1 MIKRL
6 FGKVFTP
13 DPAQPQVEL
22 RASQLDMTA
31 LPILTA
37 RELLEYV
44 GYDATLSGVYRLVG
58 LSEEHFDTLYRQPT
72 YGFALC
78 SQLAPASENNHHS
91 GPGGLLQHTLE
102 VIENALHIRRSYQLP
117 LGGSPEEIAAQEHIW
132 TYGLF
137 IACLLHD
144 IGKLF
149 RRIQLIPTY
158 SGGRT
163 GFWTPQDGYLSDT
176 NAVSYAIAFN
186 DVPYRSHQRLSL
198 TMFGTL
204 IPKPARAWLTQ
215 HPEILDQVINYLWGE
230 EYESQVIADIAI
242 QADRRS
248 TAKNLDIKKPASR
261 LPGAADSLADR
272 MIKRLRQLIDEREIK
287 YNQDGG
293 MAWVTG
299 EYTYF
304 VCRPLAMKLISSF
317 EDTGTSGM
325 PQDPVRIYNV
335 LQEHGFAIE
344 NDDGGAVFKISIEH
358 AQGRFS
364 HTFTCLKFKTRL
376 LWRAVRLPQ
385 PFEGTIREL
394 GADKAPQS
402 ETAPAPSR
410 TRSAPAT
417 SSESA
422 PVEHEPEDWASVDA
436 APASEAARPPETVED
451 DTDPFADPVPSETAP
466 DSQPALEED
475 QVDAFEAEPVSA
487 KTPVKS
493 AKADNDTGSYEA
505 AEDLGPATDIK
516 SLDWTD
522 DVGTAFLDWVKQGIH
537 RKTLSVNNAKA
548 GLHFV
553 EEGVFLVSPR
563 IFQHFV
569 KEARLGNGGEYT
581 KLQKRFARLKVN
593 LKTKLTHQNV
603 HRYTVDTGNKQAR
616 LNGWLLPYSALFDE
630 GQELPKTNK
639 FVRASDDE

>member
-1 MIKRL
+1 MITRL
-6 FGKVFTP
+6 FRKALP
-13 DPAQPQVEL
+13 IAKPPSEAEL
-22 RASQLDMTA
+22 RSSQLDMTA
-31 LPILTA
+31 MPILTA
-37 RELLEYV
+37 QELLEFV
-44 GYDATLSGVYRLVG
+44 GYDATLSGIYRLVG
-58 LSEEHFDTLYRQPT
+58 LSEEHFNTLYRQPT
-72 YGFALC
+72 HAFALC
-78 SQLAPASENNHHS
+78 CQLAPASENNHHS

-117 LGGSPEEIAAQEHIW
+117 LGGTPEEISAQEHIW

-137 IACLLHD
+137 VACLLHD

-149 RRIQLIPTY
+149 RRIQLVPKQAD
-158 SGGRT
+158 GQT
-163 GFWTPQDGYLSDT
+163 GYWTPQDGIISDT
-176 NAVSYAIAFN
+176 DAVSYAIAFN
-186 DVPYRSHQRLSL
+186 DVPYKSHQRLSL

-204 IPKPARAWLTQ
+204 IPRPARAWLTL
-215 HPEILDQVINYLWGE
+215 HPEILDQIINYLWGE

-261 LPGAADSLADR
+261 LPGAGDSLADR
-272 MIKRLRQLIDEREIK
+272 MIKRLRQLMDEREIR

-304 VCRPLAMKLISSF
+304 VCRPLAQKLISSF
-317 EDTGTSGM
+317 EDTGTPGM

-394 GADKAPQS
+394 GADKAPRS
-402 ETAPAPSR
+402 EAEPAPSR
-410 TRSAPAT
+410 PEQAKETVPETISKQRESVSTEPATATTREHAPAI
-417 SSESA
+417 
-422 PVEHEPEDWASVDA
+422 
-436 APASEAARPPETVED
+436 EADED
-451 DTDPFADPVPSETAP
+451 DTDPFADPAP
-466 DSQPALEED
+466 REPAPVSQSAPEEE
-475 QVDAFEAEPVSA
+475 QVDAFEPEAVSA
-487 KTPVKS
+487 KTPVK
-493 AKADNDTGSYEA
+493 ADKRDNNTGSYEA
-505 AEDLGPATDIK
+505 AEDLGPVTDIK

-522 DVGTAFLDWVKQGIH
+522 DVGTAFLEWLKQGVR

-553 EEGVFLVSPR
+553 EEGIFLVSPR

-569 KEARLGNGGEYT
+569 KQARLGDGSEYT

-593 LKTKLTHQNV
+593 LKTKLEHQNV

-616 LNGWLLPYSALFDE
+616 LNGWLLPYSAIFEDGE
-630 GQELPKTNK
+630 DLPKTNSY
-639 FVRASDDE
+639 VRPSND

>member
-1 MIKRL
+1 MIRRL
-6 FGKVFTP
+6 FRKSLP
-13 DPAQPQVEL
+13 ISEPPKDAEL
-22 RASQLDMTA
+22 RSSQLDMTS

-37 RELLEYV
+37 QELLEYV
-44 GYDATLSGVYRLVG
+44 GYDATLSGIYRLVG

-72 YGFALC
+72 YAFALC

-117 LGGSPEEIAAQEHIW
+117 LGGSPEEISAQEHIW

-137 IACLLHD
+137 VACLLHD

-149 RRIQLIPTY
+149 QRIQLVPKQADGQI
-158 SGGRT
+158 

-176 NAVSYAIAFN
+176 DAVSYAIAFN
-186 DVPYRSHQRLSL
+186 DVPYKSHQRLSL

-204 IPKPARAWLTQ
+204 IPRPARAWLTQ
-215 HPEILDQVINYLWGE
+215 HPEILDQIIHYLWGE

-248 TAKNLDIKKPASR
+248 TAKNMDIKKPSSR
-261 LPGAADSLADR
+261 MPGAVDSLADR
-272 MIKRLRQLIDEREIK
+272 MIKRLRQLIDERDIK

-304 VCRPLAMKLISSF
+304 VCRPLAQRLISSF
-317 EDTGTSGM
+317 EDTGTPGM

-335 LQEHGFAIE
+335 LQEHGFALE
-344 NDDGGAVFKISIEH
+344 NEDGGAVFKISIEH

-394 GADKAPQS
+394 GADKAPRS

-410 TRSAPAT
+410 PEPVKEKAPEITNKQNESVPTEPVTAT
-417 SSESA
+417 SREHA
-422 PVEHEPEDWASVDA
+422 PLT
-436 APASEAARPPETVED
+436 ETDED
-451 DTDPFADPVPSETAP
+451 DTDPFADPAPREPAPVP
-466 DSQPALEED
+466 QNVLEEE
-475 QVDAFEAEPVSA
+475 QVDAFEPEAVSA

-493 AKADNDTGSYEA
+493 VNRANDTGSYEA
-505 AEDLGPATDIK
+505 AEALGPATDIK
-516 SLDWTD
+516 SLDWAD
-522 DVGTAFLDWVKQGIH
+522 DVGTAFLEWVKQGVH

-553 EEGVFLVSPR
+553 DDGIFLVSPR

-569 KEARLGNGGEYT
+569 KEARLGNGSEYT
-581 KLQKRFARLKVN
+581 KLQKRFARLKIN
-593 LKTKLTHQNV
+593 LKTKLEHQNV

-616 LNGWLLPYSALFDE
+616 LNGWLLPYSAIFDDDSE
-630 GQELPKTNK
+630 KPKTNK
-639 FVRASDDE
+639 FVRPSDDE